1 MLRHTRPSPR
11 SRYFPAIFLTTKTE
25 KISLARG
32 GVYPKER
39 ELQINGELMFRRGG
53 AGRAERKPGA
63 RGSEVRRGRGAE
75 TPPRG
80 PRSPRRPRRTRG
92 AALAPTRRLSQR
104 RGLAGARQPARDP
117 PSSPSPPPAQ
127 RAAAAARVLPKR
139 LRPPRLGPESLRCT
153 HLVSSATFLTKRD
166 VLGGRR

>member
-53 AGRAERKPGA
+53 AGRAEEA
-63 RGSEVRRGRGAE
+63 GSKGLRSAE
-75 TPPRG
+75 GEGSRNPAT
-80 PRSPRRPRRTRG
+80 RP
-92 AALAPTRRLSQR
+92 AFP
-104 RGLAGARQPARDP
+104 
-117 PSSPSPPPAQ
+117 
-127 RAAAAARVLPKR
+127 AAA
-139 LRPPRLGPESLRCT
+139 
-153 HLVSSATFLTKRD
+153 
-166 VLGGRR
+166 